1 MNQPLTIQGGLM
13 TKLKSI
19 IITLFLLILLSILT
33 SCNNICENKLVKQI
47 TTSDNKYT
55 AIAFIRDAGA
65 TTAFSPQVSLFKVG
79 HNLTDSD
86 TGNIFIGNNSDFIDI
101 EWKNENTLIIKHK
114 CPKEEIHKKE
124 IKLKNINIEYIKLD
138 DNN

>member
-1 MNQPLTIQGGLM
+1 MKTFKFIAIN
-13 TKLKSI
+13 S
-19 IITLFLLILLSILT
+19 LLALLCCILT
-33 SCNNICENKLVKQI
+33 SCNNICGNKLVKQI
-47 TTSDNKYT
+47 TTSDNEYT

-86 TGNIFIGNNSDFIDI
+86 TGNIFIGNRSDFIDI

-124 IKLKNINIEYIKLD
+124 TKLKNINIEYIKLD